1 MRIWIALCRWLAQIM
16 NFLLCLWKYCCDP
29 IIINLFFFG
38 PEIRIV
44 KRCDRLDTLRSFC
57 EVSIWLLVVWSTY
70 VWFPQLRSGEAKS
83 HKQGNQKP
91 WKIHW
96 NHERKDS
103 SDFGS
108 LGNMEPFM
116 IVYVH
121 EWFGPNHFNSKH
133 RNSENNPKSCRDHP
147 TTSGLAEQVFG
158 CEDKCWDPETGCFPR
173 DMKNLHGIP
182 NALVIKV
189 FTDSG
194 NHCP

>member
-1 MRIWIALCRWLAQIM
+1 MR
-16 NFLLCLWKYCCDP
+16 
-29 IIINLFFFG
+29 
-38 PEIRIV
+38 
-44 KRCDRLDTLRSFC
+44 
-57 EVSIWLLVVWSTY
+57 
-70 VWFPQLRSGEAKS
+70 
-83 HKQGNQKP
+83 GNQKP

-108 LGNMEPFM
+108 LGKMEPFM

-121 EWFGPNHFNSKH
+121 E
-133 RNSENNPKSCRDHP
+133 CP
-147 TTSGLAEQVFG
+147 TTFGLAEQVFG
-158 CEDKCWDPETGCFPR
+158 CEDKRWDPETGCFPR

-194 NHCP
+194 NYCPFCDEQQRTFHSTCVRFIFIPLEWTSIIHQLAPKTFRAVILFVTFVRCRRRHQKALGTRIAFSLVEGTAVV